1 MRKNGNKIAAV
12 LKVIR
17 IMHHELRHV
26 IVQSSEMR
34 SKKKKNDFHPNNE
47 NDGVEE
53 THGGRVGVDI
63 A

>member
-34 SKKKKNDFHPNNE
+34 SKKKKKMTSIQTMKMM
-47 NDGVEE
+47 VLKRLMEE
-53 THGGRVGVDI
+53 G
-63 A
+63 

>member
-34 SKKKKNDFHPNNE
+34 SKKKKMTSIQTMKMM
-47 NDGVEE
+47 VLKRLMEE
-53 THGGRVGVDI
+53 G
-63 A
+63 